1 MTTVTQK
8 EENERQKQAVAD
20 LASLSRVSHKLAMTD
35 AGPPLETVL
44 GLLLPRLLKRIGTN
58 HLAQQ
63 QGSPDA
69 IFSKIHAKLVE
80 MLSHTMK
87 RVRADADCKLP
98 CSAILQLLLLDNEQL
113 PNPAVDPFTLN
124 LALAFLTLGL
134 PRCAKDETEALLPGL
149 LLLLPVHSGIDSLQ
163 SGARKSQSH
172 QLAHLILAV
181 LERVVMED
189 DRLPS
194 VKSLMPPSLYT
205 LAGNIMDKGPSSIHS
220 TSLTV
225 MDSVR
230 EICQQEIV
238 AAALYEL
245 LLDALMYQP
254 SPSKTMPPAG
264 LSQAGHERLIAGT
277 NWAAEMAPQSRLK
290 AFKVAILTMVAPTR
304 RWAIL
309 MSSTALGTSRT
320 VALLVAAAGDAHPDV
335 ADRAKLYLNAHL
347 DGTRTKLSKD
357 QAVDSGLGNVLSL
370 TCALLSLP
378 LGSTNAESTLHK
390 IPAIATLG
398 MTTPPIRQVQSAQQ
412 QLILSLKRRLASDK
426 TSAAV
431 LSFVAKILDESP
443 HFLDEPEAAQAVG
456 SLSVLAAAKLLGSTT
471 STSGFSLLRAAPYIA
486 AAQLLNALSARS
498 SSSLDVS
505 AKALST
511 ACSVLSQA
519 STPRPTLSQNEGSIA
534 IRDACYGVVCNLSRS
549 SNFCKEGYIFGC
561 GQPSP
566 STTVQMATLLFGCA
580 TNEDEAL
587 RPRAVAALDALLG
600 AYSRLYQ
607 EGEDDVVMEM
617 DLPPVSNP
625 WMIAVSDVHIAKKAK
640 AAATNLDKNGL
651 AKAILPLLWSGAQ
664 STNAKASRIAAARWA
679 SDLLTTLDLPNACHI
694 LCFLAGDSDVT
705 ASAIAREGLS
715 LTKKIGDTFDEIA
728 TNDLK
733 LPDFAEITTVIFHR
747 SSGTAS
753 TWRPRYYDFSYLGK
767 AAALRFGL
775 VCLLHD
781 LYGGEDDAV
790 REYFRALADTLALFN
805 SASAGKGSA
814 HGRDSIDLL
823 DECAICF
830 AGCTST
836 SAFARSMLVNG
847 QTSFLLEDLEFL
859 AMHGPSSKARRYLAE
874 ACGKVY
880 EDATVWSQN
889 GQTPD
894 LSSWLKQN
902 QLPQTLEL
910 CANKVAEAQKDVFT
924 LGEVHG
930 AAFLGA
936 RCVRALRLH
945 VWDETDTS
953 ESLVMETCLKS
964 ASSIIEALGKGV
976 SHLDE
981 AIGNAFAECLGI
993 ALSYDSIDAPILNPR
1008 LYEGIASALVDLE
1021 LGLKRCGNGDHT
1033 DPIRA
1038 SSLARAA
1045 GVALAASTSGAGST
1059 GAASIGSARIQCV
1072 DALFELI
1079 GSMAFRKD
1087 GEIALVAGEA
1097 LATYADAYSPDN
1109 AVWSSSTDVWPEKY
1123 SESLYSQLPPHQ
1135 QVLYALMQRDA
1146 LASNPHKRTATA
1158 PALLAIVG
1166 LAARRVNNNSQFSKR
1181 ALVVEITKRLPS
1193 IQQSFITLLAEP
1205 RSKQLSRESSCLGLA
1220 ACQGLAESLAEV
1232 HDDGLDNDS
1241 GSLRQDLNGRLL
1253 RAFGQTSNYGRSAM
1267 QETASQNAE
1276 RLRQNQRT
1284 EGGERDASM
1293 PESFG
1298 IETEVGGAAGLGEAA
1313 LGAYREM
1320 AAAASA
1326 LGRSDVLYALLLLSV
1341 SHPVWFT
1348 PGPRDR
1354 YSASSL
1360 LGENSLVGNRTNAAE
1375 MREALRPHLGKLI
1388 PRLLRAK
1395 NDPNKQTREQ
1405 MEILWAGLTGGGA
1418 ESRQAITE
1426 HLLPTI
1432 DSLIDDAGN
1441 RLWRARVGA
1450 CGALAEVIVGRVWAE
1465 LGGGGAVL
1473 DDDEVMLHT
1482 NTASTPAGLRLLRLW
1497 RVSMRAIDDVRAA
1510 VRESGEALARSVR
1523 GLTIR
1528 LCDPTRT
1535 EIGDDHVSAEI
1546 NARCAASTS
1555 LRWLV
1560 QYGLSQAA
1568 PEATGLCIS
1577 CLIGVI
1583 EVVKPIILEP
1593 SVPDLIGALLM
1604 AMSGLEPAAL
1614 NYLQVR
1620 AAGADQYEQLERVR
1634 LQIAQ
1639 SGPIAGALSK
1649 CLEMISSVSLTTQQ
1663 AIIAQLDSALR
1674 TGAGFATRAAVA
1686 DTVST
1691 LCATCPMAFKFPGT
1705 SSTNPTVRLLRALY
1719 FASERERGQGA
1730 KDKMAHALGNLAA
1743 LAPCQSVRSLALRA
1757 CDRYARSTGNND
1769 DPSARHA
1776 SASALR
1782 ALAVRASHQFADG
1795 GPNDIYCRR
1804 VLPMAFLGQK
1814 DEDTKVASLWKEVW
1828 DEGGQASGAMV
1839 EGHGVLLEE
1848 RLLPGLVRA
1857 SVEALNDLSWIRRVS
1872 GAAAMIDL
1880 VQLNILA
1887 PFDPSNGG
1895 SAIGRGAVSRAK
1907 QRAEQ
1912 SSIATKACLDVVM
1925 RPRLWTGKNEVV
1937 KAMVNIA
1944 CRWVMVGGIKDH
1956 SFHFGCDDVITSS
1969 WRPIVWTAPESM
1981 HDLFEGDKFFE
1992 RPANQDACIAKEG
2005 VVIEMDVS
2013 LTDEQD
2019 DDEQDDDAIIDFQ
2032 EGDMLLD
2039 EITDEANR
2047 DEMKVK
2053 ESCGSIVLSGLC
2065 KVLLDEALPT
2075 GSKPLSLSSAEEIL
2089 PYKVSALQGLSEIL
2103 TSLSASE
2110 SNEHV
2115 QEEKRRVYKFIAPV
2129 LLPYIDSDYAL
2140 STDKM
2145 KSSARPPLVVA
2156 RSIDCLA
2163 SAIWMGFGADVGD
2176 TSEDGLLLAKVFLTI
2191 ATKQS
2196 AWTVREAAVLGTAKL
2211 ASSCDVRVLRSH
2223 ETIMVL
2229 LDCTTRATQDRKFWR
2244 VRLAGLKLLR
2254 ALILRAGDATSSS
2267 SAFAVAQN
2275 QPTEGTKNKQ
2285 LILEALLPS
2294 KEQILGIAQ
2303 SSLNDNESQVTAVA
2317 TEVCCSLS
2325 WWP

>member
-1 MTTVTQK
+1 MTTLTQE

-35 AGPPLETVL
+35 AGPPLEKVL

-58 HLAQQ
+58 HVEQQ
-63 QGSPDA
+63 KGRPDE
-69 IFSKIHAKLVE
+69 IFNKIHAKLVE
-80 MLSHTMK
+80 MLSHTMQ
-87 RVRADADCKLP
+87 RVRADSDCKLP
-98 CSAILQLLLLDNEQL
+98 CNAILQLLMLDNELQL
-113 PNPAVDPFTLN
+113 PNTAVDPFTLN
-124 LALAFLTLGL
+124 LSFAFLNLGL
-134 PRCAKDETEALLPGL
+134 PRCSKDETEALLPGL
-149 LLLLPVHSGIDSLQ
+149 LILLPVHSGIDSLQ

-194 VKSLMPPSLYT
+194 VKSLMPPSLST
-205 LAGNIMDKGPSSIHS
+205 LAGSNMDKGSSSSPNHS
-220 TSLTV
+220 TSPTV

-230 EICQQEIV
+230 EICQQEMV
-238 AAALYEL
+238 ASSLYEL
-245 LLDALMYQP
+245 LLDALLYQP
-254 SPSKTMPPAG
+254 SPSKSMPPAG
-264 LSQAGHERLIAGT
+264 LSQAGHERLITGT

-290 AFKVAILTMVAPTR
+290 TFKVAMLTMVAPTR

-309 MSSTALGTSRT
+309 MNSTALGTSRT

-378 LGSTNAESTLHK
+378 LGSTNAESTLNK
-390 IPAIATLG
+390 IQAIATLG
-398 MTTPPIRQVQSAQQ
+398 IITTPIRQDQSVQQ
-412 QLILSLKRRLASDK
+412 QLFLSLRRRMASDK
-426 TSAAV
+426 TSASV

-443 HFLDEPEAAQAVG
+443 RFLEEPVAAQAVG

-471 STSGFSLLRAAPYIA
+471 STSGFSVLRAGPYIA
-486 AAQLLNALSARS
+486 AAQLLNALVARS
-498 SSSLDVS
+498 STSLDVS

-519 STPRPTLSQNEGSIA
+519 SMPRPKLSQNEGSIA
-534 IRDACYGVVCNLSRS
+534 IRDACYGVVCSLSRFS
-549 SNFCKEGYIFGC
+549 TFCKEGYIFGC
-561 GQPSP
+561 GHPSP
-566 STTVQMATLLFGCA
+566 STTVQTATLLFGCA
-580 TNEDEAL
+580 ANEEEAL
-587 RPRAVAALDALLG
+587 RPRAVAALDALLA
-600 AYSRLYQ
+600 AYCRLYQ
-607 EGEDDVVMEM
+607 EGEDDVVMMEM
-617 DLPPVSNP
+617 DAPPVSNP
-625 WMIAVSDVHIAKKAK
+625 WTTAVPDVHIAKRSKAT
-640 AAATNLDKNGL
+640 ATKLDKTGL
-651 AKAILPLLWSGAQ
+651 AKALVPLLWSSAQ
-664 STNAKASRIAAARWA
+664 SSNAKASRIAAARWA

-715 LTKKIGDTFDEIA
+715 LTKKVGDTFDEVSM
-728 TNDLK
+728 NNPK
-733 LPDFAEITTVIFHR
+733 LPDFAEITTVIFHK

-753 TWRPRYYDFSYLGK
+753 TWRPRFYDFSYLGK
-767 AAALRFGL
+767 AASLRFGL

-781 LYGGEDDAV
+781 LYGGGDDAV
-790 REYFRALADTLALFN
+790 GEYFRALGDTLATFS

-814 HGRDSIDLL
+814 PGRDSMDLL
-823 DECAICF
+823 DECAICV

-847 QTSFLLEDLEFL
+847 QMSFQLKDLEFL
-859 AMHGPSSKARRYLAE
+859 ALYGSSSKARRYIAE

-880 EDATVWSQN
+880 EDAMVWFEN

-894 LSSWLKQN
+894 LYSWLNQN
-902 QLPQTLEL
+902 RLQKTLEL

-924 LGEVHG
+924 VGEVHG

-936 RCVRALRLH
+936 RSVRALRLYA
-945 VWDETDTS
+945 WDETDKS
-953 ESLVMETCLKS
+953 ESLIMETCLTS
-964 ASSIIEALGKGV
+964 ASSIIKALGNGC

-981 AIGNAFAECLGI
+981 VIGNAFAECIDI
-993 ALSYDSIDAPILNPR
+993 ALSYDSIDAPRLSPL
-1008 LYEGIASALVDLE
+1008 LYEGMASALLDLDVA
-1021 LGLKRCGNGDHT
+1021 LKRFGNGDHMN
-1033 DPIRA
+1033 PIRA

-1045 GVALAASTSGAGST
+1045 GLALAASTSGAGST
-1059 GAASIGSARIQCV
+1059 DATNIGSARIQCV
-1072 DALFELI
+1072 GALFELI
-1079 GSMAFRKD
+1079 GSMAFRSD
-1087 GEIALVAGEA
+1087 AEIALVAGEA

-1135 QVLYALMQRDA
+1135 QVLYALVQRDA
-1146 LASNPHKRTATA
+1146 LASNPHKRAATA

-1166 LAARRVNNNSQFSKR
+1166 LAARRVNNNSNFSKR
-1181 ALVVEITKRLPS
+1181 ALVVEVTKRLAS
-1193 IQQSFITLLAEP
+1193 IQQSFIRLLADP

-1220 ACQGLAESLAEV
+1220 ACQGLAEALAK
-1232 HDDGLDNDS
+1232 DDGLAGERGALS
-1241 GSLRQDLNGRLL
+1241 QDLNGHLL
-1253 RAFGQTSNYGRSAM
+1253 RAFGQTTNYGGSAM

-1276 RLRQNQRT
+1276 RLRQNQRS
-1284 EGGERDASM
+1284 EGGERDPFLS
-1293 PESFG
+1293 ESLG
-1298 IETEVGGAAGLGEAA
+1298 METEVGGAAGLGEAA

-1348 PGPRDR
+1348 PGPRYR

-1360 LGENSLVGNRTNAAE
+1360 LGENSLVGSRTNAAE
-1375 MREALRPHLGKLI
+1375 MRDALRPHLGKLI

-1405 MEILWAGLTGGGA
+1405 METLWAGLTGGGA
-1418 ESRQAITE
+1418 EARLAITE

-1441 RLWRARVGA
+1441 KLWRARVGA
-1450 CGALAEVIVGRVWAE
+1450 CGALAEVIVGRMWAE

-1473 DDDEVMLHT
+1473 DDDEVVLRT
-1482 NTASTPAGLRLLRLW
+1482 STASTPAGIRLLRLW
-1497 RVSMRAIDDVRAA
+1497 RVSMRAIDDVRVA

-1528 LCDPTRT
+1528 LCDATRA
-1535 EIGDDHVSAEI
+1535 ESGDDHVSAEI

-1560 QYGLSQAA
+1560 QHGLSQVAH
-1568 PEATGLCIS
+1568 EATGLCIS

-1583 EVVKPIILEP
+1583 EVVKPIVLEP
-1593 SVPDLIGALLM
+1593 SLPDLIGALLM

-1620 AAGADQYEQLERVR
+1620 AARADQYEQLERAR
-1634 LQIAQ
+1634 LQLAQ

-1649 CLEMISSVSLTTQQ
+1649 CLEMISSVSLKTQQ
-1663 AIIAQLDSALR
+1663 AIIAELDSALR

-1691 LCATCPMAFKFPGT
+1691 LCATCPMAFKFSGT

-1743 LAPCQSVRSLALRA
+1743 LSPGQSVRSLSLRA

-1814 DEDTKVASLWKEVW
+1814 DKDTKVASLWKEVW
-1828 DEGGQASGAMV
+1828 DDGGQAAGAML
-1839 EGHGVLLEE
+1839 EGYGVLLEE

-1857 SVEALNDLSWIRRVS
+1857 SVEALNDLSWTRRVS
-1872 GAAAMIDL
+1872 GAAALIDL
-1880 VQLNILA
+1880 VQLNILV

-1895 SAIGRGAVSRAK
+1895 SVIDRGALSRLK

-1912 SSIATKACLDVVM
+1912 SSLATKACLDVVI
-1925 RPRLWTGKNEVV
+1925 RPRLWTGKNQVV
-1937 KAMVNIA
+1937 KAMVSIA
-1944 CRWVMVGGIKDH
+1944 CRWIMVGSIKDQ
-1956 SFHFGCDDVITSS
+1956 GCNNAMQSLG
-1969 WRPIVWTAPESM
+1969 RPIVWTASESI
-1981 HDLFEGDKFFE
+1981 HDLIEGDKYFE
-1992 RPANQDACIAKEG
+1992 RPVKQDAWIAEEG
-2005 VVIEMDVS
+2005 VVMEMNIS
-2013 LTDEQD
+2013 PTDEQD
-2019 DDEQDDDAIIDFQ
+2019 VDEEVDDTKIDFH
-2032 EGDMLLD
+2032 EGDILL
-2039 EITDEANR
+2039 EESSEKFQR
-2047 DEMKVK
+2047 EEMKVK
-2053 ESCGSIVLSGLC
+2053 ELCGPIVLSGLC
-2065 KVLLDEALPT
+2065 KILLDEALPK
-2075 GSKPLSLSSAEEIL
+2075 GAKLSSLSSAEEIL
-2089 PYKVSALQGLSEIL
+2089 PYKASALQGLSDIL
-2103 TSLSASE
+2103 TRLSANE
-2110 SNEHV
+2110 SHGQV
-2115 QEEKRRVYKFIAPV
+2115 QEEKRRIYRFIAPV
-2129 LLPYIDSDYAL
+2129 LLPVIDSNYAL
-2140 STDKM
+2140 STDNT
-2145 KSSARPPLVVA
+2145 KSPAAQPPLIIA
-2156 RSIDCLA
+2156 RSLDCMA
-2163 SAIWMGFGADVGD
+2163 SAMWMGFGADGGD
-2176 TSEDGLLLAKVFLTI
+2176 TSDDGLYMAKVFLTS
-2191 ATKQS
+2191 ATQQS
-2196 AWTVREAAVLGTAKL
+2196 AWTVREAAVHGTAKL
-2211 ASSCDVRVLRSH
+2211 ANSCDVSVLRRH
-2223 ETIMVL
+2223 ETISVL
-2229 LDCTTRATQDRKFWR
+2229 LDCSSRATQDRKFWR

-2254 ALILRAGDATSSS
+2254 ALVSRAADATSSS
-2267 SAFAVAQN
+2267 SAFAVAQKE
-2275 QPTEGTKNKQ
+2275 PTEGIQNKQ

-2294 KEQILGIAQ
+2294 KEQILGIVK

-2317 TEVCCSLS
+2317 TEVCCCLS